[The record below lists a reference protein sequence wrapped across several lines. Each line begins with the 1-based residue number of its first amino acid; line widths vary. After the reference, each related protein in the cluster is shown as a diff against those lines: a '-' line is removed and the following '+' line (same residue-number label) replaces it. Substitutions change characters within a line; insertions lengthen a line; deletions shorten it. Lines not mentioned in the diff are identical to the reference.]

1 MEGMF
6 RSRFFV
12 FLGILFLLAPLGVAF
27 AQSSIVDERRAALER
42 ELAALEQEIAAQQT
56 LLDSKRGERVS
67 LERDV
72 AILDAEIKKAR
83 LQVQART
90 LAVQRLT
97 GEIGNKE
104 GVIDELSER
113 LLRERESLAQIIR
126 TQNAIGDSTVVE
138 LILGTQ
144 NVSEFFQDLDTFGT
158 LKAQLSKSFDTIETT
173 RATTAEEKASLE
185 SRRAQ
190 EEEFRKLQQLEQR
203 KIEEQE
209 AEKQRILNATK
220 GQEAAYQQL
229 IQGKQRTA
237 AQIRAELFSLRDSAA
252 IPFGE
257 ALAHAE
263 KASAGTGVRAA
274 VILGILKQETRLGE
288 NIGTGTWTVD
298 MHPTRDQPVF
308 VYITQVLGLNPN
320 SVPVSKKPSYG
331 WGGAMGPSQ
340 FIPSTWVCYGG
351 FINTKTNDCNNSKRS
366 MSWDDFWQGP
376 WEYKADK
383 DRIRIA
389 IGGTDPSNPWNN
401 EDAFTATG
409 MLMRDNGAAAGTR
422 SAERLA
428 ALRYF
433 AGWAN
438 AENPSYA
445 FYGDAVM
452 GHADEFQQMIN
463 ILKGQ

>member
-1 MEGMF
+1 MF
-6 RSRFFV
+6 RSPRFI
-12 FLGILFLLAPLGVAF
+12 FLGILFLLAPVGVTF
-27 AQSSIVDERRAALER
+27 AQQSIVDERRAALER

-56 LLDSKRGERVS
+56 LLDNKRGERVS

-104 GVIDELSER
+104 GVIDNLSER
-113 LLRERESLAQIIR
+113 LQRERESLAQIIR

-158 LKAQLSKSFDTIETT
+158 LKAQLSESFEVIETT
-173 RATTAEEKASLE
+173 RATTAEEKAALE

-320 SVPVSKKPSYG
+320 SMPVSKKPSYG

-376 WEYKADK
+376 WEYRADK
-383 DRIRIA
+383 DRIRTA
-389 IGGTDPSNPWNN
+389 IGGTDPSSPWNN